1 MSSYDI
7 RNSAQIAIDE
17 LIIKYK
23 RRLRDLE
30 STALRY
36 NEDAE
41 VLNRLN
47 LLAADLAVLKITID
61 NASKKGDLNGKSK
74 RFGKNKNKVESISGG
89 ERMNDQEKTII
100 QNELNL
106 FEKMINEKK
115 VDRISTNEYNITIEV
130 VAFANLK
137 NYIEKRRETI
147 LL

>member
-1 MSSYDI
+1 
-7 RNSAQIAIDE
+7 
-17 LIIKYK
+17 
-23 RRLRDLE
+23 
-30 STALRY
+30 
-36 NEDAE
+36 
-41 VLNRLN
+41 
-47 LLAADLAVLKITID
+47 
-61 NASKKGDLNGKSK
+61 
-74 RFGKNKNKVESISGG
+74 
-89 ERMNDQEKTII
+89 MNDQEKTII